1 MRAMAFSCAL
11 LLVAE
16 VTFACEIIK
25 VDVPQPSSRSA
36 RITIFVDGK
45 PLPSARLSIQTANR
59 HRPVFLDANGSV
71 TLRDLP
77 VGETCLSATDGN
89 KRFSELCLV
98 VSERSSNEVSD
109 FGMNLETRQ
118 LMLFSPETRVD
129 WVEQA
134 PPAARVRTL
143 KVTVID
149 ANSAVI
155 SNAEIQIHKRGS
167 YPQDP
172 VKIIKTNE
180 VGRFE
185 GSVESGTYTLIF
197 RMRGFR
203 SELLSV
209 EIAPDGKD
217 IELRETLQI
226 GSDCEW

>member
-1 MRAMAFSCAL
+1 MRAMAFSCALL

-98 VSERSSNEVSD
+98 
-109 FGMNLETRQ
+109 
-118 LMLFSPETRVD
+118 VD